1 VLKESIRE
9 LRAMDLEGQVLLRE
23 AQVDVLTFNLSS
35 AERTL
40 TSLIPTLK
48 NSGDKAT
55 LAEAYFQYAKALQ
68 FRSKTSEA
76 LTSYQEVRELFE
88 KTSDRQ
94 GLLRT
99 YNNFGMLF
107 TAQVDYAKARY
118 YYELQQN
125 LAREIGDETG
135 LARSLV
141 NLSLVSRHERKYP
154 EALRLAE
161 EALAIFQKENVKLGI
176 ASAHQNLSVINHSA
190 GIRPAAIHHG
200 QTALLMFQ
208 DLQDLRGLGAML
220 GLLGD
225 FYRSTGDPMAG
236 GYYLSYIALQRYLTQ
251 SPTPGIQRDIDIR
264 THDLS
269 ALRGELGR
277 EKYASLVTEWLR
289 LVEKT
294 LIPQGITDP
303 VIYLPKE
310 LLEGHRE

>member
-1 VLKESIRE
+1 MFGSVSLHNNRPLLFPSLGGRREVFDLELSLLDIDINLQRYPSARERIKVLKESIRE

-76 LTSYQEVRELFE
+76 LTSYQEARELFE

-99 YNNFGMLF
+99 YNNFGILF
-107 TAQVDYAKARY
+107 TAQVDYAKAGY

-135 LARSLV
+135 LARSLQ
-141 NLSLVSRHERKYP
+141 L
-154 EALRLAE
+154 
-161 EALAIFQKENVKLGI
+161 
-176 ASAHQNLSVINHSA
+176 
-190 GIRPAAIHHG
+190 
-200 QTALLMFQ
+200 
-208 DLQDLRGLGAML
+208 
-220 GLLGD
+220 
-225 FYRSTGDPMAG
+225 
-236 GYYLSYIALQRYLTQ
+236 
-251 SPTPGIQRDIDIR
+251 
-264 THDLS
+264 
-269 ALRGELGR
+269 
-277 EKYASLVTEWLR
+277 
-289 LVEKT
+289 
-294 LIPQGITDP
+294 
-303 VIYLPKE
+303 
-310 LLEGHRE
+310 